1 MDSLDLVEK
10 RIAEL
15 EGKFLLRFDE
25 LSELCD
31 LERERD
37 HLVGPGDSRH
47 SEMLE
52 HDLECQCIT
61 VYWGG
66 YAYDIDLERISNQQ
80 DAMSV
85 VSHVARKGWKHA
97 TAKRV
102 ALLIDEIMRAKGWRP
117 FQRMMHPNEAP
128 EPKPDVS
135 KERAKMSA
143 ALRYET
149 IKRDGY
155 RCRACGF
162 SVQDG
167 AHLHVDHIIPVS
179 KGGLTERGN
188 LQTLC
193 TVCNLGKGAA

>member
-1 MDSLDLVEK
+1 MDRLDFVEK

-15 EGKFLLRFDE
+15 TEKFIISA
-25 LSELCD
+25 SELFEVCA

-37 HLVGPGDSRH
+37 HLIGPQDPRH
-47 SEMLE
+47 SEMFE
-52 HDLECQCIT
+52 HDPECECIT

-66 YAYDIDLERISNQQ
+66 YAYDVDLERVTNQQ

-85 VSHVARKGWKHA
+85 VSHVARKNWKYA

-102 ALLIDEIMRAKGWRP
+102 AFLIDEIMRVKGWGP

-128 EPKPDVS
+128 ETKLDVS

-143 ALRYET
+143 ALRYEI

-179 KGGLTERGN
+179 KGGLTERTN